1 MDEKDL
7 VNTLQPIEV
16 QVLIECSSHCIV
28 GLPVFHVLYALTVWY
43 GRIAVGI
50 GRLNLMLDKAHW

>member
-1 MDEKDL
+1 M

-50 GRLNLMLDKAHW
+50 GHLNLMLDKYGGV